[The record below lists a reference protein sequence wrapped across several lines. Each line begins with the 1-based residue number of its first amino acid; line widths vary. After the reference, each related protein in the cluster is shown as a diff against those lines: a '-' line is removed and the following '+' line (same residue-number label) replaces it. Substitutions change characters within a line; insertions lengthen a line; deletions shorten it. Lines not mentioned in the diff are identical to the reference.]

1 MYCYFLSDVCLAVKT
16 KYSSHNHATY
26 ESLTIKCFW
35 FTQQKE
41 GAVVVFLLAAK
52 VDGLKSIDKRQWP
65 GKNHQSPRILAMDL
79 VDPNAWQI
87 IGTEKCIFRQT
98 NADTVTLTLV
108 GATTQTTNHLN
119 FYGGCQS
126 PTFFIR
132 SEKSHLMKW
141 WTFILFQLFVHVACV
156 HVCVCERVQLKYEF
170 IVWDR

>member
-119 FYGGCQS
+119 SYGGCQS
-126 PTFFIR
+126 PTFLSGDEVMDFY
-132 SEKSHLMKW
+132 
-141 WTFILFQLFVHVACV
+141 FVSVVCACCLRACV
-156 HVCVCERVQLKYEF
+156 CVCVCERVQLKYEF